1 MPLPTVAIGA
11 LGGTIAMVAGKSGG
25 VEPELS
31 AEQLAKSVPSISELA
46 VIHAETLAKLP
57 SGSLSFKVL
66 FEALDWANN
75 QIDKG
80 AKAVIL
86 TQGTDTLEETAFL
99 LSLYWQKPQP
109 LVITGAM
116 RAPMAAGA
124 DGPANLL
131 SSLLVAIDEQSV
143 GRGAL
148 VVMNDEIHSPY
159 FVRKSHSL
167 KVETFKSGLVGPL
180 GVIVETKPVF
190 FHSIDRRPKPLSRPK
205 TLDKKVALV
214 EACLS
219 SGGDHLELVFS
230 SGIYQGVV
238 IAGFGSGHVSFEE
251 ADIIKNY
258 AGTLPVIVTT
268 RAYSGPTS
276 ERTYGYKGSEI
287 DLIRSGVLMG
297 RWLSPLKARLLLWA
311 LLSAGH
317 DKEKIEKEWGHW
329 QIGETVETV

>member
-1 MPLPTVAIGA
+1 MPTVAIGA
-11 LGGTIAMVAGKSGG
+11 LGGTIAMVAGTSGG

-31 AEQLAKSVPSISELA
+31 ADQLAKSVPGISELSTIQA
-46 VIHAETLAKLP
+46 KTLAKLP
-57 SGSLSFKVL
+57 SGSLSFRVL
-66 FEALDWANN
+66 FDALDWANN
-75 QIDKG
+75 QIDEG

-86 TQGTDTLEETAFL
+86 TQGTDTLEESAFL

-109 LVITGAM
+109 LIITGAM

-131 SSLLVAIDEQSV
+131 SSLLVAIDEQSI
-143 GRGAL
+143 GRGVM

-167 KVETFKSGLVGPL
+167 KVETFKSGLIGPL
-180 GVIVETKPVF
+180 GAVVEAKPVF
-190 FHSIDRRPKPLSRPK
+190 FRSMDRRPKPLSRPK

-219 SGGDHLELVFS
+219 SGSDHLELLFS

-238 IAGFGSGHVSFEE
+238 IAGFGSGHVNFEE

-258 AGTLPVIVTT
+258 AHKLPVIVAT

-276 ERTYGYKGSEI
+276 EKTYGYKGSEI
-287 DLIRSGVLMG
+287 DLTRSGVLMG
-297 RWLSPLKARLLLWA
+297 GWLSPLKTRLLLWA

-317 DKEKIEKEWGHW
+317 DKEEIAKEWKHW
-329 QIGETVETV
+329 QIGETVKTA

>member
-1 MPLPTVAIGA
+1 MPTVAIGA
-11 LGGTIAMVAGKSGG
+11 LGGTIAMVAGTSGG

-31 AEQLAKSVPSISELA
+31 ADQLAKSVPGIFELA
-46 VIHAETLAKLP
+46 TIHAETLAKLP
-57 SGSLSFKVL
+57 SGSLSFRVL
-66 FEALDWANN
+66 FDVLDWANN
-75 QIDKG
+75 QIDEG

-86 TQGTDTLEETAFL
+86 TQGTDTLEESAFL

-109 LVITGAM
+109 LIITGAM
-116 RAPMAAGA
+116 RTPMAAGA

-131 SSLLVAIDEQSV
+131 SSLLVAIDEQSI
-143 GRGAL
+143 GRGVM

-167 KVETFKSGLVGPL
+167 KVETFKSGLIGLL
-180 GVIVETKPVF
+180 GTVVEAKPVF
-190 FHSIDRRPKPLSRPK
+190 FRSMDRRPKPLSRPK

-219 SGGDHLELVFS
+219 SGSDHLELVFS

-258 AGTLPVIVTT
+258 AHKLPVIVAT

-276 ERTYGYKGSEI
+276 EKTYGYKGSEI
-287 DLIRSGVLMG
+287 DLTRSGVLMSG
-297 RWLSPLKARLLLWA
+297 WLSPLKARLLLWA

-317 DKEKIEKEWGHW
+317 DQEKIEKEWKHW
-329 QIGETVETV
+329 QIGETVKTA

>member
-11 LGGTIAMVAGKSGG
+11 LGGTIAMVAGTSGG

-31 AEQLAKSVPSISELA
+31 AEQLAKSIPGISELA
-46 VIHAETLAKLP
+46 TIHAKTLAKLP

-66 FEALDWANN
+66 FDALDWANN
-75 QIDKG
+75 EVDEG

-86 TQGTDTLEETAFL
+86 TQGTDTLEESAFL

-109 LVITGAM
+109 LIITGAM

-131 SSLLVAIDEQSV
+131 SSLLVAIDEQSI
-143 GRGAL
+143 GRGVM

-159 FVRKSHSL
+159 FVRKSQSL
-167 KVETFKSGLVGPL
+167 KVETFKSGLIGPL
-180 GVIVETKPVF
+180 GAVVEAKPVF
-190 FHSIDRRPKPLSRPK
+190 FRFTDRLPKPLSQPK

-214 EACLS
+214 EACFS
-219 SGGDHLELVFS
+219 SGSDHLELVFS

-258 AGTLPVIVTT
+258 AHKLPVIMAT

-276 ERTYGYKGSEI
+276 EKTYGYKGSEI
-287 DLIRSGVLMG
+287 DLMRGGVLMG
-297 RWLSPLKARLLLWA
+297 GWLSPLKARLLLWA

-317 DKEKIEKEWGHW
+317 DKEEIEKEWKHW
-329 QIGETVETV
+329 QIG

>member
-1 MPLPTVAIGA
+1 MPTVAIGA
-11 LGGTIAMVAGKSGG
+11 LGGTIAMVAGTSGG

-31 AEQLAKSVPSISELA
+31 ADQLAKSVPGISELST
-46 VIHAETLAKLP
+46 IHSKTLAKLP
-57 SGSLSFKVL
+57 SGSLSFRVL
-66 FEALDWANN
+66 FDALDWANN
-75 QIDKG
+75 QIDEG

-86 TQGTDTLEETAFL
+86 TQGTDTLEESAFL

-109 LVITGAM
+109 LIITGAM

-131 SSLLVAIDEQSV
+131 SSLLVAIDEQSI
-143 GRGAL
+143 GRGVM

-159 FVRKSHSL
+159 FVRKSQSL
-167 KVETFKSGLVGPL
+167 KVETFKSGLIGPL
-180 GVIVETKPVF
+180 GAVVEAKPVF
-190 FHSIDRRPKPLSRPK
+190 FRSTDRLPKPLSQPK

-219 SGGDHLELVFS
+219 SGSDHLELVFS

-258 AGTLPVIVTT
+258 AHKLPVIMAT

-276 ERTYGYKGSEI
+276 EKTYGYKGSEI
-287 DLIRSGVLMG
+287 DLMRGGVLMG
-297 RWLSPLKARLLLWA
+297 GWLSPLKARLLLWA
-311 LLSAGH
+311 LLSARH
-317 DKEKIEKEWGHW
+317 DKEEIEKEWKHW
-329 QIGETVETV
+329 QIG

>member
-11 LGGTIAMVAGKSGG
+11 LGGTIAMVAGTSGG

-31 AEQLAKSVPSISELA
+31 ADQLAKSVPGISELSTIQA
-46 VIHAETLAKLP
+46 KTLAKLP
-57 SGSLSFKVL
+57 SGSLSFRVL
-66 FEALDWANN
+66 FDALDWANN
-75 QIDKG
+75 QIDEG

-86 TQGTDTLEETAFL
+86 TQGTDTLEESAFL

-109 LVITGAM
+109 LIITGAM

-131 SSLLVAIDEQSV
+131 SSLLVAIDEQSI
-143 GRGAL
+143 GRGVM

-167 KVETFKSGLVGPL
+167 KVETFKSGLIGPL
-180 GVIVETKPVF
+180 GAVVEAKPVF
-190 FHSIDRRPKPLSRPK
+190 FRSTDRLPKPLSQPK

-219 SGGDHLELVFS
+219 SGSDHLELVFS

-258 AGTLPVIVTT
+258 AHKLPVIMAT

-276 ERTYGYKGSEI
+276 EKTYGYKGSEI
-287 DLIRSGVLMG
+287 DLMRGGVLMG
-297 RWLSPLKARLLLWA
+297 GWLSPLKARLLLWA

-317 DKEKIEKEWGHW
+317 DQEEIEKEWKHW
-329 QIGETVETV
+329 QIGETVKTA

>member
-31 AEQLAKSVPSISELA
+31 AEQLAKSVPGISELA
-46 VIHAETLAKLP
+46 TIYAETLAKLP

-66 FEALDWANN
+66 FDALDWANN
-75 QIDKG
+75 EVDEG

-86 TQGTDTLEETAFL
+86 TQGTDTLEESAFL

-109 LVITGAM
+109 LIITGAM

-131 SSLLVAIDEQSV
+131 SSLLVAIDEQSI
-143 GRGAL
+143 GRGVM

-159 FVRKSHSL
+159 FVRKSQSL
-167 KVETFKSGLVGPL
+167 KVETFKSGLIGPL
-180 GVIVETKPVF
+180 GAVVEAKPVF
-190 FHSIDRRPKPLSRPK
+190 FRSTDRLPKPLSQPK

-219 SGGDHLELVFS
+219 SGSDHLELVFS

-258 AGTLPVIVTT
+258 AHKLPVIMAT

-276 ERTYGYKGSEI
+276 EKTYGYKGSEI
-287 DLIRSGVLMG
+287 DLMRGGVLMG
-297 RWLSPLKARLLLWA
+297 GWLSPLKARLLLWA
-311 LLSAGH
+311 LLSARH
-317 DKEKIEKEWGHW
+317 DKEGIEKEWKHW
-329 QIGETVETV
+329 QIG

>member
-11 LGGTIAMVAGKSGG
+11 LGGTIAMVAGTSGG

-31 AEQLAKSVPSISELA
+31 ADQLAKSVPGISELSTIQA
-46 VIHAETLAKLP
+46 KTLAKLP
-57 SGSLSFKVL
+57 SGSLSFRVL
-66 FEALDWANN
+66 FDALDWANN
-75 QIDKG
+75 QIDEG

-86 TQGTDTLEETAFL
+86 TQGTDTLEESAFL

-109 LVITGAM
+109 LIITGAM

-131 SSLLVAIDEQSV
+131 SSLLVAIDEQSI
-143 GRGAL
+143 GRGVM

-167 KVETFKSGLVGPL
+167 KVETFKSGLIGPL
-180 GVIVETKPVF
+180 GAVVEAKPVF
-190 FHSIDRRPKPLSRPK
+190 FRSMDRRPKPLSRPK

-219 SGGDHLELVFS
+219 SGSDHLELLFS

-238 IAGFGSGHVSFEE
+238 IAGFGSGHVNFEE

-258 AGTLPVIVTT
+258 AHKLPVIVAT

-276 ERTYGYKGSEI
+276 EKTYGYKGSEI
-287 DLIRSGVLMG
+287 DLTRSGVLMG
-297 RWLSPLKARLLLWA
+297 GWLSPLKTRLLLWA

-317 DKEKIEKEWGHW
+317 DKEEIAKEWKHW
-329 QIGETVETV
+329 QIGETVKTA

>member
-11 LGGTIAMVAGKSGG
+11 LGGTIAMVAGTSGG

-31 AEQLAKSVPSISELA
+31 ADQLAKSVPGISELST
-46 VIHAETLAKLP
+46 IHAKTLAKLP
-57 SGSLSFKVL
+57 SGSLSFRVL
-66 FEALDWANN
+66 FDALDWANN
-75 QIDKG
+75 QIDEG

-86 TQGTDTLEETAFL
+86 TQGTDTLEESAFL

-109 LVITGAM
+109 LIITGAM
-116 RAPMAAGA
+116 RTPMAAGA

-131 SSLLVAIDEQSV
+131 SSLLVAIDEQSI
-143 GRGAL
+143 GRGVM

-167 KVETFKSGLVGPL
+167 KVETFKSGLIGPL
-180 GVIVETKPVF
+180 GTVVEAKPVF
-190 FHSIDRRPKPLSRPK
+190 FRSMDRRPKPLSRPK

-219 SGGDHLELVFS
+219 SGSDHLELVFS

-258 AGTLPVIVTT
+258 AHKLPVIVAT

-276 ERTYGYKGSEI
+276 EKTYGYKGSEI
-287 DLIRSGVLMG
+287 DLMKSGVLMSG
-297 RWLSPLKARLLLWA
+297 WLSPLKARLLLWA

-317 DKEKIEKEWGHW
+317 DQEEIEKEWKHW
-329 QIGETVETV
+329 QIGETVKTA

>member
-11 LGGTIAMVAGKSGG
+11 LGGTIAMVAGTSGG

-31 AEQLAKSVPSISELA
+31 AEQLAKSIPGISELST
-46 VIHAETLAKLP
+46 IHAKTLAKLP
-57 SGSLSFKVL
+57 SVSLSFRVL
-66 FEALDWANN
+66 FDALDWANN
-75 QIDKG
+75 QIDEG

-86 TQGTDTLEETAFL
+86 TQGTDTLEESAFL
-99 LSLYWQKPQP
+99 LSLNWQKPQP
-109 LVITGAM
+109 LIITGAM

-131 SSLLVAIDEQSV
+131 SSLLVAIDEQSI
-143 GRGAL
+143 GRGVM

-159 FVRKSHSL
+159 FVRKSQSL
-167 KVETFKSGLVGPL
+167 KVETFKSGLIGPL
-180 GVIVETKPVF
+180 GAVVEAKPVF
-190 FHSIDRRPKPLSRPK
+190 FRSTDRLPKPLSQPK

-219 SGGDHLELVFS
+219 SGSDHLELVFS

-258 AGTLPVIVTT
+258 AHKLPVIMAT

-276 ERTYGYKGSEI
+276 EKTYGYKGSEI
-287 DLIRSGVLMG
+287 DLMRGGVLMG
-297 RWLSPLKARLLLWA
+297 GWLSPLKARLLLWA
-311 LLSAGH
+311 LLSARH
-317 DKEKIEKEWGHW
+317 DKEEIEKEWKHW
-329 QIGETVETV
+329 QIGETVKTA